1 MNVRKSVLLNSG
13 NPIRVCIL
21 RYDTEVEY
29 IKVFD
34 YVVKE
39 SSKAADRFGKL
50 IRKKGMNRQKV
61 NAGHVYKSL
70 INFVI
75 FFSGADEGI
84 DLFD

>member
-21 RYDTEVEY
+21 QYVTEVEY

-39 SSKAADRFGKL
+39 SSKAAD
-50 IRKKGMNRQKV
+50 
-61 NAGHVYKSL
+61 
-70 INFVI
+70 
-75 FFSGADEGI
+75 I
-84 DLFD
+84 DSEN